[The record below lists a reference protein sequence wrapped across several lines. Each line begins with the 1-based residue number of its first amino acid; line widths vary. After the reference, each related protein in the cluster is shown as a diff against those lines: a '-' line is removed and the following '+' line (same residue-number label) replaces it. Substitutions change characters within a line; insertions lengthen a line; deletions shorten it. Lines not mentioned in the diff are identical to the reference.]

1 MVRVQFHFKP
11 FWQWYCTCHSR
22 LSSSPVSSL
31 KKQRNKLNTNK
42 SKKFAFLSQKI
53 HYNKKTSCSISGG
66 ALGVGVVV
74 SADNGND
81 NVADNNVTEVTNNL
95 DGKNFSQV
103 WKIKFCFLKILCQ
116 KKMLN
121 VFLLQLSWSSWR
133 KIFKM

>member
-1 MVRVQFHFKP
+1 MHFYLRK
-11 FWQWYCTCHSR
+11 FIII
-22 LSSSPVSSL
+22 
-31 KKQRNKLNTNK
+31 KK
-42 SKKFAFLSQKI
+42 A
-53 HYNKKTSCSISGG
+53 SCSISGG
-66 ALGVGVVV
+66 TLGVGVVV

-121 VFLLQLSWSSWR
+121 VFLLQLS
-133 KIFKM
+133 